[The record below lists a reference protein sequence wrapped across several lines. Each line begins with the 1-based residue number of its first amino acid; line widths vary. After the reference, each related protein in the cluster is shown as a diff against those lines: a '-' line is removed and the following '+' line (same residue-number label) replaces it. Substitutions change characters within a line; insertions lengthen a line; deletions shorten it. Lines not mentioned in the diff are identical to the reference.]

1 MTIAVNLPVIALSW
15 LTSGTP
21 VPFSDLGETLSLV
34 FEQFWGRAARASMT
48 RKSRDACLIWGDNFK
63 GEKGAACFARRP
75 FQFVLSLVTTHQ
87 LRFTHGVTFQ
97 RVF

>member
-21 VPFSDLGETLSLV
+21 VPFSDLGETLSLA

-48 RKSRDACLIWGDNFK
+48 RKSRDACLIWRDNFK
-63 GEKGAACFARRP
+63 GEKGARLLCAAA
-75 FQFVLSLVTTHQ
+75 FQFALSFVTTHQ

-97 RVF
+97 CVF